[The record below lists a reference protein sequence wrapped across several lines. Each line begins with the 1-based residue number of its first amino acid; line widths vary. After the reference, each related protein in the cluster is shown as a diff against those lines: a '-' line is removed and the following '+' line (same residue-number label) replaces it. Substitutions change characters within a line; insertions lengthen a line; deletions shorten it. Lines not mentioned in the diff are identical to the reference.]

1 MILEAPTRISEALG
15 TLLEPLGR
23 VLGGSWEALGGVWE
37 LFGRYVGAWRVH
49 LKRIIE
55 ILKNHQKQCKVLQK
69 SRFGGAAIDQKMSL
83 EGKLG
88 LNLML
93 SWLVRVQVGAKRGK
107 LTLLGGL
114 RGTKLAIKWALGLP
128 KEAPSSSSQ
137 GFRRRPRNLKGALG
151 AA

>member
-1 MILEAPTRISEALG
+1 M
-15 TLLEPLGR
+15 
-23 VLGGSWEALGGVWE
+23 
-37 LFGRYVGAWRVH
+37 H

-88 LNLML
+88 LNLTL

-114 RGTKLAIKWALGLP
+114 RGSKL
-128 KEAPSSSSQ
+128 E
-137 GFRRRPRNLKGALG
+137 LKGALG
-151 AA
+151 APKEAPRGLKRAMPIIDPAARGVYFGPGGPPKVT